1 MGKDMSNILGADD
14 EDEEEE
20 EDGEKKKSKGKQ
32 IDESKGD
39 DDERLVPDLSNRDPD
54 DAFSSIPYEKGRL
67 LLVYL
72 ENAVGRDAFDQ
83 FLRTYFDRHAFQSMS
98 TESFLIY
105 IDQELLTNSSL
116 SLDDIKKWIYEP
128 GLPDDAILP
137 SSQSFDLIDKARSGW
152 LAGEQAAERLDS
164 SQWSVH
170 EWLYFLNNMP
180 ESLTDAQLAELD
192 HSFNFTQTRNNE
204 IAHSWL
210 LIAVRHR
217 YQPAI
222 GKLFDQYWPP

>member
-1 MGKDMSNILGADD
+1 
-14 EDEEEE
+14 
-20 EDGEKKKSKGKQ
+20 
-32 IDESKGD
+32 
-39 DDERLVPDLSNRDPD
+39 
-54 DAFSSIPYEKGRL
+54 
-67 LLVYL
+67 LVYL

-217 YQPAI
+217 YQPAMERLENYLISI
-222 GKLFDQYWPP
+222 GRRKLIVPLYKLLSESDWGLKFASDVYTKARPGYHPLAQSTLDPLFK